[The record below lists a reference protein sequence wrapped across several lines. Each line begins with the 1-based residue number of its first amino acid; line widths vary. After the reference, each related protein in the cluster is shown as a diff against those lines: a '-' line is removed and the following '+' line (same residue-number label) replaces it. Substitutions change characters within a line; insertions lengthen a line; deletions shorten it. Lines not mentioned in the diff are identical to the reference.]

1 MANIKSAK
9 KRIKTSARN
18 RQLNLFY
25 KNKVK
30 RLMKEAIKA
39 ISEKKEN
46 VLELVKT
53 AQKWIDKAAIKK
65 VYKKNNAARKKSRLM
80 RLNAA
85 SGKR

>member
-1 MANIKSAK
+1 MANLKSAK

-18 RQLNLFY
+18 RQRNLFY

-39 ISEKKEN
+39 ITGKKEN
-46 VLELVKT
+46 ALELVKT
-53 AQKWIDKAAIKK
+53 AQKWIDKAALKK